1 MTVQEL
7 TKRCYDTII
16 IYTNTGKDYTE
27 YEDLFKG
34 TKENI
39 PKDLLEKEIRCFGAK
54 QKNVIEIKI

>member
-7 TKRCYDTII
+7 TKKCYDTII

-39 PKDLLEKEIRCFGAK
+39 PKDLSEKEIRCFGAK